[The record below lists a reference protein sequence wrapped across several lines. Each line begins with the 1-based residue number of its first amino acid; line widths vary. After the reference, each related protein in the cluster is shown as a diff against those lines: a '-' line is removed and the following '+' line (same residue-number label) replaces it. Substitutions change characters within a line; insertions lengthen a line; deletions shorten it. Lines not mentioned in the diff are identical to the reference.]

1 VSAPATARPRGML
14 AQLRSMGV
22 LRVVGAGALVI
33 GLFFG
38 GFGAWAALAP
48 LDSAAI
54 APGVVVVL
62 SQRKTLQHLEG
73 GIVAEILADEGTSVQ
88 AGDVV
93 LRLDATQSRI
103 RLELLEGQLQAAQA
117 RAARLAAERDGRER
131 VDYPEWLRERAAGN
145 VETANMLAGQ
155 DRIFAARRQ
164 QLANRKAILEQRVRQ
179 LEEEILGLRA
189 EIRTQDRSLALV
201 EKEIAAVRSMVEKGV
216 EPETRLMALERDAAT
231 LEGARARNRAAIAR
245 AEQRI
250 GETRL
255 QVDDLRAGHLTE
267 IVGELREVEDEIADI
282 RDRMAAAEDVLRRT
296 DVIAPVSGVVVNLQV
311 HTTGG
316 VVGPGEPLMD
326 LVPGE
331 DELII
336 EARLQPTDID
346 VVQPGLSALVRLT
359 AFKQR
364 STPSFEGIV
373 RQVSA
378 DRLVDAQT
386 GEAYYRVRVSLVE
399 GQAGLSDLELHPG
412 MPVEVMIRTGER
424 TLFSYLAG
432 PILDSLGRALRED

>member
-1 VSAPATARPRGML
+1 ML
-14 AQLRSMGV
+14 AQLRRMGV
-22 LRVVGAGALVI
+22 LRVVGVGALVV

-73 GIVAEILADEGTSVQ
+73 GIVAEILVDEGTKVQ

-103 RLELLEGQLQAAQA
+103 RLELLEGQLQAAEA
-117 RAARLAAERDGRER
+117 RAARLAAERDELARI
-131 VDYPEWLRERAAGN
+131 DYPDWLRERAARDA
-145 VETANMLAGQ
+145 ETANMLAGQ
-155 DRIFAARRQ
+155 DRIFAARQQ

-179 LEEEILGLRA
+179 LDEEILGLRA
-189 EIRTQDRSLALV
+189 EIRTQDRSLKLI
-201 EKEIAAVRSMVEKGV
+201 EKETVAVRSMVAKGV
-216 EPETRLMALERDAAT
+216 EPETRLMAIERDAAM

-296 DVIAPVSGVVVNLQV
+296 EVIAPVSGVVVNLQV

-316 VVGPGEPLMD
+316 VVGPGEALVD

-359 AFKQR
+359 AFQQR

-386 GEAYYRVRVSLVE
+386 GEPFYQVRVSLVE
-399 GQAGLSDLELHPG
+399 GQAGLSELELHPG

-424 TLFSYLAG
+424 TLFAYLAG